1 MALAMVAPARGG
13 PAAGAVPAPDRRV
26 LSVPGRGACGLRP
39 HPPAAGEEP
48 GQRCSLSTGCT
59 GSPRRPR
66 PSPQPGAACRGPRRP
81 CAQVSDTG
89 TSGGSVHLR
98 DGRGCGSGFPPP
110 PPPLLL
116 LTVPSDATP
125 GFSGGTCCPPRLQS
139 LVARDVDP
147 VSDSSPALCL
157 FPSATWGRGWDLCH
171 RSGGLP
177 ASRAEATCSDGGAAS
192 ELMTTR
198 RQTSKRF
205 SIFLPILPSGSR

>member
-1 MALAMVAPARGG
+1 MVAPARGG

-39 HPPAAGEEP
+39 HPPAAGGGP

-66 PSPQPGAACRGPRRP
+66 PSPQPGAACRGPRWP

-89 TSGGSVHLR
+89 TSGGLSTYETAGGAGPDSHR
-98 DGRGCGSGFPPP
+98 R
-110 PPPLLL
+110 PLPCCSSLSRRML
-116 LTVPSDATP
+116 CP

-157 FPSATWGRGWDLCH
+157 FPSATWGRGRDLRH

>member
-1 MALAMVAPARGG
+1 MVAPARGG

-39 HPPAAGEEP
+39 HPPAAGGGP
-48 GQRCSLSTGCT
+48 GQRCFPEHRLHGLPEETPSFATAWSHLSRPTTALRTGE
-59 GSPRRPR
+59 RHRN
-66 PSPQPGAACRGPRRP
+66 
-81 CAQVSDTG
+81 V
-89 TSGGSVHLR
+89 GGSVHLR

-116 LTVPSDATP
+116 LTAPSDATP

-157 FPSATWGRGWDLCH
+157 FPSATWGRGRDLCH

>member
-39 HPPAAGEEP
+39 HPPAAGGGP

-89 TSGGSVHLR
+89 TSGCLSTYETAGGAVRIPTAAPSPAAPHCPVGCHSWLLRAHLLPSPPAVPR
-98 DGRGCGSGFPPP
+98 RSGRGSGLRQLSSTVSVPIGNVGARPG
-110 PPPLLL
+110 
-116 LTVPSDATP
+116 LTSQV
-125 GFSGGTCCPPRLQS
+125 
-139 LVARDVDP
+139 
-147 VSDSSPALCL
+147 
-157 FPSATWGRGWDLCH
+157 W
-171 RSGGLP
+171 GLP